1 VHHCGLCADAR
12 ASLPQAEDAAA
23 AELRA
28 RRAAAAAARRVAD
41 AAAADADAT
50 ADATADAAAAASP
63 LRFVTGAAAGADRRL
78 LALLDAER
86 ARADGAD
93 AAAVRFVRSR
103 LHPRSFHALTPT
115 HCRTHTGVRGGCSPR
130 CVRARRVA

>member
-1 VHHCGLCADAR
+1 MCVHHCGLCADAR

-50 ADATADAAAAASP
+50 ADAAAAASP

-93 AAAVRFVRSR
+93 AAAVRFVRSH